1 MGSPLLAVFSV
12 LPLVNACAVI
22 LAGCVVGV
30 CAFLSRYLGHIPEWM
45 LFPPI
50 MMSGYVP
57 PESVIYS
64 SGLTVVAV
72 ALFFCQTL
80 LFLLTR
86 AMLQRDWAPNNKNL
100 PLRFVNIC
108 AYSFSVAGAISLLV
122 QAVVP
127 VQNNVLYTFFDYVDV
142 EQNTVIHESAAAC
155 WWISEAMH
163 WILAFIV
170 EKRSEQLSL
179 LRRNRRSFVVKY
191 VFVLLALVAGGL
203 AMVLK
208 PTLPAPKST
217 VSRYFHATNFC
228 WWFSAAAFFVAYFT
242 QSWQSAAIL
251 DHLGIRSFVFGSL
264 RSTRYFKVNTDED
277 AEAPAAKADDKD
289 ADDSQ

>member
-12 LPLVNACAVI
+12 LPLVNACAVV
-22 LAGCVVGV
+22 LAGCVVAV

-50 MMSGYVP
+50 MMSGYLP
-57 PESVIYS
+57 PDSVIYS
-64 SGLTVVAV
+64 SGLTVVSV

-80 LFLLTR
+80 LFLMTR
-86 AMLQRDWAPNNKNL
+86 AM
-100 PLRFVNIC
+100 
-108 AYSFSVAGAISLLV
+108 
-122 QAVVP
+122 
-127 VQNNVLYTFFDYVDV
+127 QNNVLYTFFDYVDV
-142 EQNTVIHESAAAC
+142 EQSTVIHESAAAC
-155 WWISEAMH
+155 WWISEAVH
-163 WILAFIV
+163 WVLAFVV

-191 VFVLLALVAGGL
+191 AFVLLALVAGGL

-228 WWFSAAAFFVAYFT
+228 WWFSAAAFFVAYFA
-242 QSWQSAAIL
+242 QSWQSAALL

-264 RSTRYFKVNTDED
+264 RSTRYFKANTVDDDD
-277 AEAPAAKADDKD
+277 AAVPAAKPDEDR
-289 ADDSQ
+289 Q